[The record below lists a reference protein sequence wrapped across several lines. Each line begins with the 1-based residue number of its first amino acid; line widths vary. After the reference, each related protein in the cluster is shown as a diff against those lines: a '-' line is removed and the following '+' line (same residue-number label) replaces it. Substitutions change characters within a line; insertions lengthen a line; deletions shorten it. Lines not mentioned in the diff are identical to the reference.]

1 MCKLTL
7 SMGTGKVM
15 SWLRKCRSGSKGL
28 FSLVTKSVLGVVI
41 TSIEPVIQWK
51 QCSDSAYGS
60 SLTFHLW
67 SNETQIARVGSMS
80 GRTKQITKCWNMHCD
95 WFILPLLLPTLT
107 IWFSLDHKRNISD
120 GVRRNGNVL
129 ILLTLSSSVTLTPVF
144 YFHQVISALTAVL
157 MTPTLTLS
165 LVKISLKISL
175 SKISGL

>member
-1 MCKLTL
+1 
-7 SMGTGKVM
+7 
-15 SWLRKCRSGSKGL
+15 
-28 FSLVTKSVLGVVI
+28 
-41 TSIEPVIQWK
+41 
-51 QCSDSAYGS
+51 
-60 SLTFHLW
+60 
-67 SNETQIARVGSMS
+67 MS